1 MDTAEQAQEGTT
13 GNRDE
18 IPEESRGSHKIGQ
31 DMRSDNIRERL
42 RQEDVIDTVIRKKKQ
57 WMKKIEEMPEERLV
71 KSVYTE
77 ELLGKR
83 LRGRPQKRWEDDLN

>member
-1 MDTAEQAQEGTT
+1 
-13 GNRDE
+13 
-18 IPEESRGSHKIGQ
+18 
-31 DMRSDNIRERL
+31 MRSDNIRERL
-42 RQEDVIDTVIRKKKQ
+42 RQEDIIDTVIRKKKQ